1 MIRRDQLMEAQE
13 LAEVDEKV
21 SMTFIDN
28 PIFLTNAK
36 LGKRKRDDD
45 DDSMD
50 EDLPL
55 TKRTR
60 VATITNSLTCAAVG
74 GLVVWA
80 GLAFT

>member
-1 MIRRDQLMEAQE
+1 MQAQE
-13 LAEVDEKV
+13 LAEVDLKV
-21 SMTFIDN
+21 SMTFADN
-28 PIFLTNAK
+28 PIILTNAK

-45 DDSMD
+45 NDSVD

-55 TKRTR
+55 TKRSR
-60 VATITNSLTCAAVG
+60 VATVTNSLTCAAVG